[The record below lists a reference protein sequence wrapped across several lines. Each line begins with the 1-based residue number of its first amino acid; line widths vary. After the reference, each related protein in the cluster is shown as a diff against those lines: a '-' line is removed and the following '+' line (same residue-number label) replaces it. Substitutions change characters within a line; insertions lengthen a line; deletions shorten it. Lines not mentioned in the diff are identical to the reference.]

1 MLGERICRQVEALG
15 LAHGAQGAGAV
26 VTVSVG
32 GASTM
37 PVRGGHGN
45 DLLAAADEA
54 LYRAKHEGKNRAILR
69 EIGARQEP
77 TTDA

>member
-1 MLGERICRQVEALG
+1 
-15 LAHGAQGAGAV
+15 V

-37 PVRGGHGN
+37 PVRGGQAT

-54 LYRAKHEGKNRAILR
+54 LYRAKHEGKNRAVLR
-69 EIGARQEP
+69 ELDMGTEALK
-77 TTDA
+77 DA